1 MSESDRYMLEREK
14 KRDALRAAGVDPYG
28 GRLPDVEAAV
38 DVRARADGRDI
49 SAGEKLAD
57 FTARIA
63 GRITLLRDIG
73 KLAFL
78 TVQDRTGTFQ
88 FGLSKSELGDAQWAV
103 FKQLDLGDIIGGDGI
118 LGRTKTGELTLWL
131 KTLIVLAKALRPPP
145 EKWHGLT
152 DVELR
157 YRHRYVDLFSN
168 RDDVYEVFRRRSAI
182 IHAIR
187 EYLVDLGYLEVDTPV
202 LQPIYGGAA
211 ARPFVTHHN
220 TLDMDLYLRI
230 SPELYLKRLLVG
242 GMERVFEIS
251 RNFRNEGISP
261 RHNPEFSMIE
271 LYEAYADYHVMMER
285 TEGMVAAAIA
295 AIGGP
300 AELVVQG
307 GGQDDAKDRGPLV
320 RSGEAELRDPPALT
334 GRASAATFLRPFGE
348 HTLNFAPPWRR
359 AKYADLLR
367 EYAGLD
373 IKDKA
378 GVLDRAKEQGIYQKL
393 TKAIGDGHVHV
404 KPDHAAEGSLIDHDV
419 LVNELFDVL
428 VQPHLIQ
435 PTFVYDYP
443 ASICPLTRRH
453 PGDPSIALR
462 FEAFAAGM
470 ELGNAY
476 TELNDPRVQ
485 EENFRRQVAG
495 EGDETM
501 AVMDEDFVMAMEYG
515 MPPAGGLGVGIDRL
529 VMLLTNSR
537 SIRDVIL
544 FPLQRKGG

>member
-1 MSESDRYMLEREK
+1 MSESDRYMQEREK

-28 GRLPDVEAAV
+28 GRFPDVEAAA
-38 DVRARADGRDI
+38 DLRARADVCDI
-49 SAGEKLAD
+49 PAGEKLPD

-78 TVQDRTGTFQ
+78 TVQDRTGAMQ
-88 FGLSKSELGDAQWAV
+88 FGLSRADLGDAQWAV

-118 LGRTKTGELTLWL
+118 IGRTKTGELTLWL
-131 KTLIVLAKALRPPP
+131 KTLTVLAKALRPPP

-168 RDDVYEVFRRRSAI
+168 PEVREVFRQRSAI

-187 EYLVDLGYLEVDTPV
+187 EHLVDLGYLEVDTPV

-211 ARPFVTHHN
+211 ARPFTTHHN

-271 LYEAYADYHVMMER
+271 LYEAYADYNVMMER
-285 TEGMVAAAIA
+285 TEGMVAAGIEA
-295 AIGGP
+295 
-300 AELVVQG
+300 LG
-307 GGQDDAKDRGPLV
+307 GGFIRPY
-320 RSGEAELRDPPALT
+320 GELE
-334 GRASAATFLRPFGE
+334 
-348 HTLNFAPPWRR
+348 LNFAPPWRR
-359 AKYADLLR
+359 AKYADLLG
-367 EYAGLD
+367 EHTGLD
-373 IKDKA
+373 VKDTS
-378 GVLDRAKEQGIYQKL
+378 GVLERAKQEGIYQKL
-393 TKAIGDGHVHV
+393 TKMIGDGHVHV
-404 KPDHAAEGSLIDHDV
+404 RPDHAAPGSLIDHDV
-419 LVNELFDVL
+419 LVNELFDML

-453 PGDPSIALR
+453 PEDPSIALR
-462 FEAFAAGM
+462 FEAFVAGM

-495 EGDETM
+495 EGDET
-501 AVMDEDFVMAMEYG
+501 VMDEDFVMALEYG
-515 MPPAGGLGVGIDRL
+515 MPPAGGLGVGLDRL

-544 FPLQRKGG
+544 FPLQRKG